1 MGVVEKKAQ
10 SQAHG
15 GSLEPTARCKTG
27 QEDHE
32 RHRLEVA
39 LPDATLAM
47 DQDAEW
53 CVVRTGGKSRRIRF
67 HDYEEV
73 YAIPGLYERL
83 FCDILKCNSPST
95 VRQLLEAAIDQ
106 MSIEPADLRVL
117 DLGAGN
123 GMLGEE
129 LTGMGVESIV
139 GVDIIDAAAD
149 ATERDRPGIY
159 EDYVVTDMANLSD
172 RQRSLMEMFEFNCL
186 TCVAALGFGDIPPDA
201 FTEAYNLV
209 ATGGFIAF
217 NIKEEFLNGKD
228 TSGFSELIEAMC
240 QEGILEVRK
249 RERYRHRL
257 STNGDPLHYVAM
269 VGVKQ
274 CDLDR

>member
-1 MGVVEKKAQ
+1 MKVVEQKAE
-10 SQAHG
+10 SQAQR
-15 GSLEPTARCKTG
+15 GSLGLTARCKTE
-27 QEDHE
+27 QEDRK
-32 RHRLEVA
+32 RHQPEII
-39 LPDATLAM
+39 LPDSNLTM
-47 DQDAEW
+47 DQNTEW
-53 CVVRTGGKSRRIRF
+53 CLVRTGTKLQRIRF
-67 HDYEEV
+67 HDYEKV

-83 FCDILKCNSPST
+83 FYDILKCNSPAT
-95 VRQLLEAAIDQ
+95 VCQLLKAAIDQ
-106 MSIEPADLRVL
+106 TSIEPADLRVL

-123 GMLGEE
+123 GMVGEE
-129 LTGMGVESIV
+129 LVKMGIESVV

-159 EDYVVTDMANLSD
+159 EDYVVTDMAHLSD
-172 RQRSLMEMFEFNCL
+172 RHRDWLRSFEFNCV

-217 NIKEEFLNGKD
+217 NIKEDFLNGKD
-228 TSGFSELIEAMC
+228 TSGFAELIETMC
-240 QEGILEVRK
+240 QEGILDVHK

-257 STNGDPLHYVAM
+257 STAGNPLHYVAI

-274 CDLDR
+274 RNLDR